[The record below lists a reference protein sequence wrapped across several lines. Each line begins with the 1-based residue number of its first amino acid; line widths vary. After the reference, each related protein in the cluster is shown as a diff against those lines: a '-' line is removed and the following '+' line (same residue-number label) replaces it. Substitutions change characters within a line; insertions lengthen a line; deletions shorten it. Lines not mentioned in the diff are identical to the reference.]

1 MRHGIGRL
9 YVAGIVQLLPRHL
22 SLGLGRN
29 YVKSSK
35 LRIVTAALAL
45 VSVASS
51 GVQAEMLRTFELHGV
66 EMSLSLGDPFT
77 ALGLDPLN
85 PVQEVTGS
93 VVFDVDAAPI
103 SEFTTGSG
111 ASEFAGANRPY
122 SIFTVNIGSLILTGS
137 PSTTTDNSIAVGD
150 GVGASTSDIFTV
162 QSRTDQTLSSNLSL
176 TDMFV
181 QTFLAGPNVFS
192 GTAVPTAAALNNSGL
207 FSGAETFRLDIFG
220 TLNPTSEIVAV
231 WTSLEWSE
239 ATVVPVPAALPL
251 LLSGLAGLG
260 LIGWRR
266 RKAV

>member
-51 GVQAEMLRTFELHGV
+51 GVQAEMLRTLNFTASNV
-66 EMSLSLGDPFT
+66 AVLGDPFT

-137 PSTTTDNSIAVGD
+137 PSTTTDDSIAVGD
-150 GVGASTSDIFTV
+150 GVGARTSDIFTV

-207 FSGAETFRLDIFG
+207 FSGAETFRLDIFD